1 MRKGKV
7 FGLIAVTATFL
18 LAGCSRTV
26 DIGPVPTITPRPT
39 VTPAPTPTPVVTEE
53 KKDDVVEEVS
63 VYDTKKFKEYYET
76 ENELPQLKVAY
87 EDLFTVGLDVLQ
99 IDVTDLNRQKIIKEQ
114 FNSISV
120 KNDLSPNYL
129 MDYEASRAS
138 GDLNKIAL
146 DFTGADVI
154 LRFAQANGIPV
165 RGPKLITNETPA
177 WAFTK
182 DFSEDQVVTT
192 EQLDGT
198 TATTIEFASEDVIL
212 ARLEN
217 YIKDVITYCN
227 TNYPGLVVSWDVLD
241 DVVSTTQG
249 DELKYRTDS
258 YWYQVLGGDYL
269 KKSCEFARKYATA
282 GQKLFYSQ
290 DGLDEVGVKNASVA
304 LIELLMAD
312 KLLDGVAIQA
322 HYNPNGPNVF
332 SMDDMMKAL
341 VATGL
346 EIHYTEFYVD
356 SNENNEGDA
365 DKTVDEL
372 KARAAKRYKNLM
384 TTVSGYETKKSYDI
398 VNITFEGLTNE
409 TSYLNEPKEYWD
421 PVSGQTILGVKIE
434 NYPYFFDKDLN
445 VTDNFFAALGDAT
458 IKGY

>member
-227 TNYPGLVVSWDVLD
+227 TNYPGLVVSWDILD

-290 DGLDEVGVKNASVA
+290 DGLDEVGIKNASVA
-304 LIELLMAD
+304 LIELLKAD
-312 KLLDGVAIQA
+312 NLLDGVAIQA

-346 EIHYTEFYVD
+346 EIRYTEFYVD
-356 SNENNEGDA
+356 SNEGNVKDA
-365 DKTVDEL
+365 DLTKEEL
-372 KARAAKRYKNLM
+372 LARAAKRYKNLL
-384 TTVSGYETKKSYDI
+384 TTISGYETKKSYDI
-398 VNITFEGLTNE
+398 VNVTFEGLTDE
-409 TSYLNEPKEYWD
+409 TSYLNEAKDYVDIITGEKMHGVQK
-421 PVSGQTILGVKIE
+421 VS
-434 NYPYFFDKDLN
+434 YPYLFDEELKVKD
-445 VTDNFFAALGDAT
+445 TFFAALGDVT